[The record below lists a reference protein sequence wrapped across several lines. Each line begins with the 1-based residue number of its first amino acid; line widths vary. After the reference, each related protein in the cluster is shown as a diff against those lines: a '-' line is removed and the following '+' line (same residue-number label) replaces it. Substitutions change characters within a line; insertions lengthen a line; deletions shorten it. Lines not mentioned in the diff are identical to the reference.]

1 LSVTPSPAEGLPQT
15 VSTRPTAPTGNARVR
30 VHTPTVLQME
40 AAECGAAALAI
51 VLAYHGCWVPLEQ
64 LRIDCGVSRDGSS
77 ASNVV
82 KAARLHGCE
91 AKGLRISPKRLAELP
106 LPLIVFWE
114 FNHFL
119 VVEGISPKGVYVND
133 PARGP
138 YRVSWTEFDT
148 SFTGIALTMTPGP
161 QFTQQGSAPSVV
173 SGLRRRLV
181 GGGAAIALCLL
192 AGLGLLIPGLVVPA
206 SVRIFVND
214 YLGHDQRSWLI
225 VLALAVGAAAVAQVA
240 LTWLQQITLL
250 RLSTKL
256 AVSMSTRFFE
266 HLLRLPIAFFGQRYA
281 GLLVTRVQVN
291 DELSSLLSSQLAAA
305 LLSSVTAMLYLVLIA
320 VYSWSLA
327 LVTIVFSLGNLV
339 ALRYVARRQRDAN
352 RLLVQDLGKLTAT
365 AASGLADVE
374 TLKATSQEDTFFARF
389 VGQQA
394 RVINSAQTLGVPS
407 AALAS
412 LPTLLGGLS
421 AAAVLVVGASQ
432 VMDGTLSLGTLAA
445 VQVLVVGFN
454 APLILLV
461 RFGSTLQ
468 QTAGNLASVD
478 DVLNQPV
485 DVAAPGGSGELGAA
499 AAAVTSGGEGRRPR
513 LSGALELSDVAFGYA
528 PLAPP
533 LLDGLTL
540 RIGAGQRIALIGP
553 TGCGKSTVARISAGL
568 YQPWAGRVLLDGQA
582 RATIPA
588 DVIATTVAHV
598 DQEILLF
605 EGTVRENLTLW
616 DETISDEALW
626 RATKDAAIHDD
637 IMRREGGFDR
647 RIEAGGADWSG
658 GQRQRLEIARALAGD
673 PSLLILDE
681 ATSALDPLVEHEID
695 RNLRARGCA
704 CLIVA
709 HRLSTVR
716 DCHEIVV
723 LEAGKVAERGTHR
736 ELIALR
742 GKYAELVADGS

>member
-1 LSVTPSPAEGLPQT
+1 MSAAAAATA
-15 VSTRPTAPTGNARVR
+15 APTGDARLR

-40 AAECGAAALAI
+40 AAECGAASLAI
-51 VLAYHGCWVPLEQ
+51 VLAYHGRWVPLEQ
-64 LRIDCGVSRDGSS
+64 LRTECGVSRDGSK

-82 KAARLHGCE
+82 KAARAHGME
-91 AKGLRISPKRLAELP
+91 AKGLRISPRRLAELP
-106 LPLIVFWE
+106 LPLIVFWQ

-119 VVEGISPKGVYVND
+119 VVEGISPKGVHVND

-138 YRVSWTEFDT
+138 YMVTWAEFDA
-148 SFTGIALTMTPGP
+148 SFTGIALTMVPTE
-161 QFTQQGSAPSVV
+161 QFERRGGAPSVV
-173 SGLRRRLV
+173 GGLRRRMT
-181 GGGAAIALCLL
+181 GARGAITLCLL
-192 AGLGLLIPGLVVPA
+192 AGLGLLVPGVIVPA
-206 SVRIFVND
+206 AVRIFVNE
-214 YLGHDQRSWLI
+214 YLEAGQTSWL
-225 VLALAVGAAAVAQVA
+225 VTLAVGVAAAAVAQVA

-291 DELSSLLSSQLAAA
+291 DELANLLSSQLASA
-305 LLSSVTAMLYLVLIA
+305 LLGLVTAVLYLAMIA
-320 VYSWSLA
+320 IYSWSLA
-327 LVTIVFSLGNLV
+327 LVTAVFSIGNIV

-365 AASGLADVE
+365 AASGLADIE

-389 VGQQA
+389 AGQQA
-394 RVINSAQTLGVPS
+394 RALTSAQTLGVPS
-407 AALAS
+407 AMLAS

-421 AAAVLVVGASQ
+421 AASVLAVGAWQ

-454 APLILLV
+454 APLTLLV
-461 RFGSTLQ
+461 GFGSTLQ

-478 DVLNQPV
+478 DVLNYPTGEPGADGKPV
-485 DVAAPGGSGELGAA
+485 EVAPAELAADERPGAGLAERTASPPRA
-499 AAAVTSGGEGRRPR
+499 R
-513 LSGALELSDVAFGYA
+513 LSGAFELRDVTFGYG

-533 LLDGLTL
+533 LLDGLSL
-540 RIGAGQRIALIGP
+540 RIEPGQRIAIVGT
-553 TGCGKSTVARISAGL
+553 TGSGKSTVARVAAGL
-568 YQPWAGRVLLDGQA
+568 YRPWSGQVLLDGRPRELIA
-582 RATIPA
+582 P
-588 DVIATTVAHV
+588 DVIATTVALV
-598 DQEILLF
+598 DQEIRLF
-605 EGTVRENLTLW
+605 EGSVRENLTLW
-616 DETISDEALW
+616 DETISDEAVR
-626 RATKDAAIHDD
+626 RAAKDAAIHDD
-637 IMRREGGFDR
+637 VMRREGGYER
-647 RIEAGGADWSG
+647 RIESGGGDWSG

-673 PSLLILDE
+673 PTLMILDE
-681 ATSALDPLVEHEID
+681 ATSALDPLVEREID

-723 LEAGKVAERGTHR
+723 LEAGRIVERGTHD
-736 ELIALR
+736 ELMTL
-742 GKYAELVADGS
+742 GGVYAAMVSG

>member
-1 LSVTPSPAEGLPQT
+1 MSTALDPRSAE
-15 VSTRPTAPTGNARVR
+15 APTGDGRRR

-40 AAECGAAALAI
+40 AAECGAASLAI
-51 VLAYHGCWVPLEQ
+51 VLAHHGRWVPLEQ
-64 LRIDCGVSRDGSS
+64 LRTECGVSRDGSK

-82 KAARLHGCE
+82 KAGRLHGFD

-106 LPLIVFWE
+106 LPLIVFWD

-119 VVEGISPKGVYVND
+119 VVEGYSPKGVFVND

-138 YRVSWTEFDT
+138 YMVTWPEFDA
-148 SFTGIALTMTPGP
+148 SFTGIALTMEPTADFVPH
-161 QFTQQGSAPSVV
+161 GSAPSVAA
-173 SGLRRRLV
+173 GLRRRLNGV
-181 GGGAAIALCLL
+181 RGALTLCLL
-192 AGLGLLIPGLVVPA
+192 AGLGLLVPGVIVPA
-206 SVRIFVND
+206 AVRIFVNE
-214 YLGHDQRSWLI
+214 YLGSAQTSWLL
-225 VLALAVGAAAVAQVA
+225 VLSVGVGVAALAQIA

-256 AVSMSTRFFE
+256 AISMSTRFFE

-291 DELSSLLSSQLAAA
+291 DELANLLSSQIAAAA
-305 LLSSVTAMLYLVLIA
+305 LGLVTATLYLVMIGI
-320 VYSWSLA
+320 YSWSLA
-327 LVTIVFSLGNLV
+327 VVTLVFSFGNVV

-365 AASGLADVE
+365 AASGLADIE

-394 RVINSAQTLGVPS
+394 RAISSSQALGVPS

-421 AAAVLVVGASQ
+421 AAAVLAVGAWQ
-432 VMDGTLSLGTLAA
+432 VMDGTLSIGTLAA
-445 VQVLVVGFN
+445 VQVLVIGFN
-454 APLILLV
+454 APLTLLV
-461 RFGSTLQ
+461 GFGSTLQ

-478 DVLNQPV
+478 DVLNYPV
-485 DVAAPGGSGELGAA
+485 DEHEAGPAA
-499 AAAVTSGGEGRRPR
+499 AARPASGPRTR
-513 LSGALELSDVAFGYA
+513 LSGALELDGVTFGYG

-533 LLDGLTL
+533 LLDELTL
-540 RIGAGQRIALIGP
+540 GVEPGQRIAIVGT
-553 TGCGKSTVARISAGL
+553 TGSGKSTVARVAAGL
-568 YQPWAGRVLLDGQA
+568 YRPWSGQVRLDG
-582 RATIPA
+582 IPRDDLA
-588 DVIATTVAHV
+588 LDVIATTVALV
-598 DQEILLF
+598 DQDIRLF

-616 DETISDEALW
+616 DETITDEAVW
-626 RATKDAAIHDD
+626 RAAKDAQIHDD
-637 IMRREGGFDR
+637 IMRREGGYDR
-647 RIEAGGADWSG
+647 RIESGGADWSG

-673 PSLLILDE
+673 PALLILDE
-681 ATSALDPLVEHEID
+681 ATSALDPVVEEQID

-704 CLIVA
+704 CLLIA

-723 LEAGKVAERGTHR
+723 LDAGRIVERGTH
-736 ELIALR
+736 
-742 GKYAELVADGS
+742 AELLALGGIYAGMVSE

>member
-1 LSVTPSPAEGLPQT
+1 M
-15 VSTRPTAPTGNARVR
+15 
-30 VHTPTVLQME
+30 LQME

-51 VLAYHGCWVPLEQ
+51 VLAHHGCWVPLEQ
-64 LRIDCGVSRDGSS
+64 LRIDCGVSRDGSN

-82 KAARLHGCE
+82 KAARLHGCD
-91 AKGLRISPKRLAELP
+91 AKGMRISPKRLAELP

-138 YRVSWTEFDT
+138 YVVSWAEFDT
-148 SFTGIALTMTPGP
+148 SFTGIALVITPGA
-161 QFTQQGSAPSVV
+161 QFTAKGAAPSVLA
-173 SGLRRRLV
+173 GLRTRLV
-181 GGGAAIALCLL
+181 GAWGAIMLCLV
-192 AGLGLLIPGLVVPA
+192 AGLGLLVPGLVVPA
-206 SVRIFVND
+206 AVRIFVNQ
-214 YLGHDQRSWLI
+214 YLGAGQTHWLA
-225 VLALAVGAAAVAQVA
+225 VLAVAVGAAAIAQVA

-291 DELSSLLSSQLAAA
+291 DELASLLSSQLAAA
-305 LLSSVTAMLYLVLIA
+305 LLGSVTAALYLVLIA

-339 ALRYVARRQRDAN
+339 ALRYVARYQRDAN
-352 RLLVQDLGKLTAT
+352 RLLVQDLGKLTGT
-365 AASGLADVE
+365 AASGMADIE

-394 RVINSAQTLGVPS
+394 RAINSAQTLGVPS
-407 AALAS
+407 AALSS

-421 AAAVLVVGASQ
+421 SAAVLAVGASQ

-485 DVAAPGGSGELGAA
+485 DVALAPSAGEPDQGAGSIIG
-499 AAAVTSGGEGRRPR
+499 SDKRPSPR
-513 LSGALELSDVAFGYA
+513 LSGALELADVSFGYA

-540 RIGAGQRIALIGP
+540 RIEPGQRVAIVGTA
-553 TGCGKSTVARISAGL
+553 GCGKSTVARISAGL
-568 YQPWAGRVLLDGQA
+568 YQPWTGQVLLDGLA
-582 RATIPA
+582 RGTLAA
-588 DVIATTVAHV
+588 DVVATTVALV
-598 DQEILLF
+598 DQDIRLF

-616 DETISDEALW
+616 DETISEEALW
-626 RATKDAAIHDD
+626 RAMQDAAIRDD
-637 IMRREGGFDR
+637 IMRREGGLDR
-647 RIEAGGADWSG
+647 RIEAGGSDWSG

-673 PSLLILDE
+673 PALLILDE
-681 ATSALDPLVEHEID
+681 ATSALDPLVEYEID

-709 HRLSTVR
+709 HRLSTIR
-716 DCHEIVV
+716 DCSEIVV

-736 ELIALR
+736 ELVALG